1 MSWRFFYLK
10 PYEQTALEG
19 NDRLWPEG
27 GELYLSRKLDTKTE
41 EEKREVLGILSLDS
55 SANVGLLMLF
65 VSGMKPVDAVHGS
78 DSGSPPIVFLQR
90 KSRH

>member
-1 MSWRFFYLK
+1 MK
-10 PYEQTALEG
+10 PYEQTAVEA

-27 GELYLSRKLDTKTE
+27 GELFLSQKLDTKIE
-41 EEKREVLGILSLDS
+41 EEKREVLGISSLDS

-78 DSGSPPIVFLQR
+78 DGESPPIVLLQR
-90 KSRH
+90 KSRR